1 MKNIKRILSMLLC
14 AAMLFSVV
22 MLSACDKNTN
32 DDIERN
38 DHTDSTDSGVK
49 VEAVRLRHD
58 LAKGEVIGSKD
69 VELVEEKKSNL
80 PDGYIAKRIDVIGKK
95 ILQDAKKGDFLAS
108 SMIEGGVGNDKGE
121 EIDYEALRSELK
133 SELRAELRS
142 ELLAELEHEIATGGI
157 DASSLGYVL
166 ITDYAMP
173 NTGEDV
179 SDAIQKAIDDNPH
192 RTIYFPDGEY
202 ILGKPIAT
210 SAHPDRAVSLNLS
223 NFAVLKAAD
232 NWNDPEAM
240 VRLGGAEA
248 ANNIHLAGS
257 NYYFS
262 GGVVDGN
269 RRAKG
274 IAIESGRETLIT
286 RTSIKN
292 TQIGIHIKHG
302 ANSGS
307 SDADIVTVN
316 IVGNAKPDS
325 IGVLLEGSDNTLTNM
340 RIAAVQ
346 TGVLIN
352 SGTNSLSNIHPLFI
366 YAPEL
371 HDRNPDMYGEVDLID
386 YSKSIGFDDVSN
398 GTNWYDFCYSDQMA
412 TGFRFRSGSAVFQN
426 CFVMWYNTNGS
437 HEIGFDCTGRFNSSI
452 LNCQVWLK
460 RNVETCIFLRVAEKG
475 FGVVEN
481 PIFDDNLNTDKSYL
495 EYLDGKLVQ

>member
-1 MKNIKRILSMLLC
+1 MLLC

-22 MLSACDKNTN
+22 MLSACDKNTSEDGNGGN
-32 DDIERN
+32 DDRN
-38 DHTDSTDSGVK
+38 TGSGTTVQ
-49 VEAVRLRHD
+49 AVRLKNS
-58 LAKGEVIGSKD
+58 LEKGEIIAARD
-69 VELVEEKKSNL
+69 IELVDENDSNL
-80 PDGYIAKRIDVIGKK
+80 PEGYITKRSDVIGKK
-95 ILQDAKKGDFLAS
+95 LLETAEKGAYLAA
-108 SMIEGGVGNDKGE
+108 SMIEGGVNEDKE
-121 EIDYEALRSELK
+121 NNEIDYEALRNELK
-133 SELRAELRS
+133 A

-179 SDAIQKAIDDNPH
+179 SDAIQKAIDENPH

-223 NFAVLKAAD
+223 NFAVLKASD
-232 NWNDPEAM
+232 NWRDQEAM

-269 RRAKG
+269 GRAKG

-292 TQIGIHIKHG
+292 TQVGIHIKRG

-346 TGVLIN
+346 TGVLIK

-460 RNVETCIFLRVAEKG
+460 SGVETCIFLRVAEKG

-481 PIFDDNLNTDKSYL
+481 PIFNDNLNTDKSYL
-495 EYLDGKLVQ
+495 DYLDGKLVQ

>member
-1 MKNIKRILSMLLC
+1 MKMKKFRRILSMLLC
-14 AAMLFSVV
+14 VAMLLSVV
-22 MLSACDKNTN
+22 MLSACDKNT
-32 DDIERN
+32 DDNGSDGDDDR
-38 DHTDSTDSGVK
+38 STESGTTVQ
-49 VEAVRLRHD
+49 AVRLKNS
-58 LAKGEVIGSKD
+58 LEKGEIISAKD
-69 VELVEEKKSNL
+69 IEVVDEKESNL
-80 PDGYIAKRIDVIGKK
+80 PEGYIAKRVAVIGKK
-95 ILQDAKKGDFLAS
+95 MLETAEKGAYLAA
-108 SMIEGGVGNDKGE
+108 SMIEGGVSDDKE
-121 EIDYEALRSELK
+121 SNEIDYEALRNELK
-133 SELRAELRS
+133 A
-142 ELLAELEHEIATGGI
+142 ELLADLEHEIATGGI

-179 SDAIQKAIDDNPH
+179 SDAIQRAIDENPH

-223 NFAVLKAAD
+223 NFAVLKASD
-232 NWNDPEAM
+232 NWREQEAM
-240 VRLGGAEA
+240 VRLGGAES

-269 RRAKG
+269 GRAKG

-292 TQIGIHIKHG
+292 TQVGIHIKRG

-325 IGVLLEGSDNTLTNM
+325 IGVLLEGHDNTLTNM

-346 TGVLIN
+346 TGVLIK

-426 CFVMWYNTNGS
+426 CFVMWYSTNGS

-460 RNVETCIFLRVAEKG
+460 SGVETCIFLRVAEKG

-481 PIFDDNLNTDKSYL
+481 PIFNDNLNTDKSYL
-495 EYLDGKLVQ
+495 DYLDGKLVQ

>member
-1 MKNIKRILSMLLC
+1 MKKFRRILSMLLC

-22 MLSACDKNTN
+22 MLSACDKNT
-32 DDIERN
+32 DDGDQN
-38 DHTDSTDSGVK
+38 DSTDGGTTVQ
-49 VEAVRLRHD
+49 AVRLRNT
-58 LAKGEVIGSKD
+58 LAEGELIAARD
-69 VELVEEKKSNL
+69 VELVDENDSNL
-80 PDGYIAKRIDVIGKK
+80 PEGYITKRSDVIGKRM
-95 ILQDAKKGDFLAS
+95 LKGAEKGTFLSA
-108 SMIEGGVGNDKGE
+108 SMIEGGVNEDKE
-121 EIDYEALRSELK
+121 NNEIDYEALRNELK
-133 SELRAELRS
+133 A

-179 SDAIQKAIDDNPH
+179 SDAIQKAIDENPH

-210 SAHPDRAVSLNLS
+210 SGHPDRAVSLNLS
-223 NFAVLKAAD
+223 NFAVLKASD
-232 NWNDPEAM
+232 NWRDQEAM

-269 RRAKG
+269 GRAKG

-292 TQIGIHIKHG
+292 TQVGIHIKRG

-386 YSKSIGFDDVSN
+386 YSKSVGFDDVSN

-460 RNVETCIFLRVAEKG
+460 SGVETCIFLRVAEKG

-481 PIFDDNLNTDKSYL
+481 PIFNDNLNTDKSYL
-495 EYLDGKLVQ
+495 DYLDGKLVQ

>member
-1 MKNIKRILSMLLC
+1 MLG
-14 AAMLFSVV
+14 
-22 MLSACDKNTN
+22 ACDKNTN
-32 DDIERN
+32 DNSDDETR
-38 DHTDSTDSGVK
+38 STDSGVK
-49 VEAVRLRHD
+49 VEAVRLGND
-58 LAKGEVIGSKD
+58 LAEGEVIGSKD
-69 VELVEEKKSNL
+69 VELVEENEKDL
-80 PDGYIAKRIDVIGKK
+80 PDGYVTKRIDVIGKK

-108 SMIEGGVGNDKGE
+108 SMIEGGVSNDKGE

-179 SDAIQKAIDDNPH
+179 SDAIQKAIDENPH

-202 ILGKPIAT
+202 ILAKPIAT

-232 NWNDPEAM
+232 GWNDPEAM

-316 IVGNAKPDS
+316 IVGNALPNS
-325 IGVLLEGSDNTLTNM
+325 IGVLLEGHDNTLTNM

-346 TGVLIN
+346 TGVKIA

-366 YAPEL
+366 YAAEL
-371 HDRNPDMYGEVDLID
+371 HDRDPEMYGEVDLID
-386 YSKSIGFDDVSN
+386 YSKSVGFDDVSN

-412 TGFRFRSGSAVFQN
+412 TGFRFGRGSAVFQN

-437 HEIGFDCTGRFNSSI
+437 HEIGFDCTSRFNSSI

-481 PIFDDNLNTDKSYL
+481 PIFNDDLNTDKSYL
-495 EYLDGKLVQ
+495 DYLDGKLVQ

>member
-1 MKNIKRILSMLLC
+1 MKNIKRFISMLLC
-14 AAMLFSVV
+14 AAMLLGVV
-22 MLSACDKNTN
+22 MLSACDKNTSVDDN
-32 DDIERN
+32 DDR
-38 DHTDSTDSGVK
+38 STDSGVT
-49 VEAVRLRHD
+49 VQAVRLKNN
-58 LAKGEVIGSKD
+58 LEKGEIISAKD
-69 VELVEEKKSNL
+69 IEAVDEKESNL
-80 PDGYIAKRIDVIGKK
+80 PEGYITKRVDVIGKRM
-95 ILQDAKKGDFLAS
+95 LEAAEKGTYLAA
-108 SMIEGGVGNDKGE
+108 SMIEGGVNEDKE
-121 EIDYEALRSELK
+121 NNEIDYEALRNELK
-133 SELRAELRS
+133 A

-179 SDAIQKAIDDNPH
+179 SDAIQKAIDENPH

-210 SAHPDRAVSLNLS
+210 SGHPDRAVSLNLS
-223 NFAVLKAAD
+223 NFAVLKASD
-232 NWNDPEAM
+232 NWRDQEAM

-269 RRAKG
+269 GRAKG

-292 TQIGIHIKHG
+292 TQVGIHIKRG

-386 YSKSIGFDDVSN
+386 YSKSVGFDDVSN

-460 RNVETCIFLRVAEKG
+460 SGVETCIFLRVAEKG

-481 PIFDDNLNTDKSYL
+481 PIFNDNLNTDKSYL
-495 EYLDGKLVQ
+495 DYLDGKLVQ

>member
-1 MKNIKRILSMLLC
+1 MLLC
-14 AAMLFSVV
+14 AAMLLSVV
-22 MLSACDKNTN
+22 MLSACDKNTSEDGNGGN
-32 DDIERN
+32 DDRN
-38 DHTDSTDSGVK
+38 TGSGVT
-49 VEAVRLRHD
+49 VQAVRLKSS
-58 LAKGEVIGSKD
+58 LEKGEIIAARD
-69 VELVEEKKSNL
+69 IELVDENDSNL
-80 PDGYIAKRIDVIGKK
+80 PEGYITKRSDVIGKK
-95 ILQDAKKGDFLAS
+95 MLETAEKGAYLAA
-108 SMIEGGVGNDKGE
+108 SMIEGGVSEDKE
-121 EIDYEALRSELK
+121 NNEIDYEALRNELK
-133 SELRAELRS
+133 A

-179 SDAIQKAIDDNPH
+179 SDAIQKAIDENPH

-223 NFAVLKAAD
+223 NFAVLKASD
-232 NWNDPEAM
+232 NWRDQEAM

-269 RRAKG
+269 GRAKG

-292 TQIGIHIKHG
+292 TQVGIHIKRG

-316 IVGNAKPDS
+316 IVGNAKPES
-325 IGVLLEGSDNTLTNM
+325 IGVLLEGHDNTLTNM

-346 TGVLIN
+346 TGVLIR

-460 RNVETCIFLRVAEKG
+460 SGVETCIFLRVAEKG

-481 PIFDDNLNTDKSYL
+481 PIFNDNLNTDKSYL
-495 EYLDGKLVQ
+495 DYLDGKLVQ

>member
-1 MKNIKRILSMLLC
+1 MKNIKRFISMLLC
-14 AAMLFSVV
+14 AAMLLGVV
-22 MLSACDKNTN
+22 MLSACDKNTSEDGN
-32 DDIERN
+32 DDRN
-38 DHTDSTDSGVK
+38 TDSGVT
-49 VEAVRLRHD
+49 VQAVRLKNN
-58 LAKGEVIGSKD
+58 LEKGEIISAKD
-69 VELVEEKKSNL
+69 IEVVDEKESNL
-80 PDGYIAKRIDVIGKK
+80 PEGYIAKRVDVIGKRM
-95 ILQDAKKGDFLAS
+95 LEAAEKGTYLAA
-108 SMIEGGVGNDKGE
+108 SMIEGGVNEDKE
-121 EIDYEALRSELK
+121 NNEIDYEALRNELK
-133 SELRAELRS
+133 A

-173 NTGEDV
+173 NTGKDV
-179 SDAIQKAIDDNPH
+179 SDAIQKAIDENPH

-210 SAHPDRAVSLNLS
+210 SGHPDRAVSLNLS
-223 NFAVLKAAD
+223 NFAVLKASD
-232 NWNDPEAM
+232 NWREQEAM

-269 RRAKG
+269 GRAKG

-292 TQIGIHIKHG
+292 TQVGIHIKRG

-325 IGVLLEGSDNTLTNM
+325 IGVLLEGHDNTLTNM

-346 TGVLIN
+346 TGVLIK

-437 HEIGFDCTGRFNSSI
+437 HEIGFDCSGRFNSSI

-460 RNVETCIFLRVAEKG
+460 SGVETCIFLRVAEKG

-481 PIFDDNLNTDKSYL
+481 PIFNDNLNTDKSYL
-495 EYLDGKLVQ
+495 DYLDGKLVQ

>member
-1 MKNIKRILSMLLC
+1 MFLC
-14 AAMLFSVV
+14 AAMLLGVV

-32 DDIERN
+32 DNGNDDRN
-38 DHTDSTDSGVK
+38 TGSGVT
-49 VEAVRLRHD
+49 VQAVRLKNS
-58 LAKGEVIGSKD
+58 LEKGEIIAARD
-69 VELVEEKKSNL
+69 IELVDENDSNL
-80 PDGYIAKRIDVIGKK
+80 PEGYITKRSDVIGKK
-95 ILQDAKKGDFLAS
+95 MLETAEKGAYLAA
-108 SMIEGGVGNDKGE
+108 SMIEGGVNEDKE
-121 EIDYEALRSELK
+121 NNEIDYEALRNELK
-133 SELRAELRS
+133 A

-166 ITDYAMP
+166 ITDYTMP

-179 SDAIQKAIDDNPH
+179 SDAIQKAIDENPH

-210 SAHPDRAVSLNLS
+210 SGHPDRAVSLNLS
-223 NFAVLKAAD
+223 NFAVLKASD
-232 NWNDPEAM
+232 NWREQEAM

-269 RRAKG
+269 GRAKG

-292 TQIGIHIKHG
+292 TQVGIHIKRG

-325 IGVLLEGSDNTLTNM
+325 IGVLLEGHDNTLTNM

-346 TGVLIN
+346 TGVLIK

-371 HDRNPDMYGEVDLID
+371 HNRNPDMYGEVDLID

-460 RNVETCIFLRVAEKG
+460 SGVETCIFLRVAEKG

-481 PIFDDNLNTDKSYL
+481 PIFNDNLNTDKSYL
-495 EYLDGKLVQ
+495 DYLDGKLVQ

>member
-1 MKNIKRILSMLLC
+1 MLLC
-14 AAMLFSVV
+14 AAMLLGVV

-32 DDIERN
+32 DNGNGGNDDRN
-38 DHTDSTDSGVK
+38 TDSGVT
-49 VEAVRLRHD
+49 VQAVRLKNS
-58 LAKGEVIGSKD
+58 LEKGEIIAARD
-69 VELVEEKKSNL
+69 IELVDENDSNL
-80 PDGYIAKRIDVIGKK
+80 PEGYITKRSDVIGKK
-95 ILQDAKKGDFLAS
+95 MLETAEKGAYLAA
-108 SMIEGGVGNDKGE
+108 SMIEGGVNEDKE
-121 EIDYEALRSELK
+121 NNEIDYEALRNELK
-133 SELRAELRS
+133 A

-179 SDAIQKAIDDNPH
+179 SDAIQKAIDENPH

-232 NWNDPEAM
+232 NWRDQEAM

-269 RRAKG
+269 GRAKG

-292 TQIGIHIKHG
+292 TQVGIHIKRG

-316 IVGNAKPDS
+316 IVGNAKPES
-325 IGVLLEGSDNTLTNM
+325 IGVLLEGHDNTLTNM

-346 TGVLIN
+346 TGVLIK

-460 RNVETCIFLRVAEKG
+460 SGVETCIFLRVAEKG

-481 PIFDDNLNTDKSYL
+481 PIFNDNLNTDKSYL
-495 EYLDGKLVQ
+495 DYLDGKLVQ

>member
-1 MKNIKRILSMLLC
+1 MLLC
-14 AAMLFSVV
+14 AAMLLSVV
-22 MLSACDKNTN
+22 MLSACDKNTSEDGNGGN
-32 DDIERN
+32 DDRN
-38 DHTDSTDSGVK
+38 TGSGTTVQ
-49 VEAVRLRHD
+49 AVRLKNS
-58 LAKGEVIGSKD
+58 LEKGEIIAARD
-69 VELVEEKKSNL
+69 IELVDENDSNL
-80 PDGYIAKRIDVIGKK
+80 PEGYITKRSDVIGKK
-95 ILQDAKKGDFLAS
+95 MLETAEKGAYLAA
-108 SMIEGGVGNDKGE
+108 SMIEGGVNEDKE
-121 EIDYEALRSELK
+121 NNEIDYEALRNELK
-133 SELRAELRS
+133 A

-179 SDAIQKAIDDNPH
+179 SDAIQKAIDENPH

-223 NFAVLKAAD
+223 NFAVLKASD
-232 NWNDPEAM
+232 NWRDQEAM

-269 RRAKG
+269 GRAKG

-292 TQIGIHIKHG
+292 TQVGIHIKRG

-412 TGFRFRSGSAVFQN
+412 TGFRFKSGSAVFQN

-460 RNVETCIFLRVAEKG
+460 SGVETCIFLRVAEKG

-481 PIFDDNLNTDKSYL
+481 PIFNDNLNTDKSYL
-495 EYLDGKLVQ
+495 DYLDGKLVQ

>member
-1 MKNIKRILSMLLC
+1 MKMKKFRRILSMLLC
-14 AAMLFSVV
+14 VAMLLSVV
-22 MLSACDKNTN
+22 MLSACDKNT
-32 DDIERN
+32 DDNGSDGDDDR
-38 DHTDSTDSGVK
+38 STESGTTVQ
-49 VEAVRLRHD
+49 AVRLKNS
-58 LAKGEVIGSKD
+58 LEKGEIISAKD
-69 VELVEEKKSNL
+69 IEVVDEKESNL
-80 PDGYIAKRIDVIGKK
+80 PEGYIAKRVAVIGKK
-95 ILQDAKKGDFLAS
+95 MLETAEKGAYLAA
-108 SMIEGGVGNDKGE
+108 SMIEGGVSDDKE
-121 EIDYEALRSELK
+121 SNEIDYEALRNELK
-133 SELRAELRS
+133 A

-179 SDAIQKAIDDNPH
+179 SDAIQRAIDENPH

-223 NFAVLKAAD
+223 NFAVLKASD
-232 NWNDPEAM
+232 NWREQEAM
-240 VRLGGAEA
+240 VRLGGAES

-269 RRAKG
+269 GRAKG

-292 TQIGIHIKHG
+292 TQVGIHIKRG

-325 IGVLLEGSDNTLTNM
+325 IGVLLEGHDNTLTNM

-346 TGVLIN
+346 TGVLIK

-412 TGFRFRSGSAVFQN
+412 TGFRFKSGSAVFQN

-460 RNVETCIFLRVAEKG
+460 SGVETCIFLRVAEKG

-481 PIFDDNLNTDKSYL
+481 PIFNDNLNTDKSYL
-495 EYLDGKLVQ
+495 DYLDGKLVQ

>member
-1 MKNIKRILSMLLC
+1 MLLC
-14 AAMLFSVV
+14 ATMLFSVV
-22 MLSACDKNTN
+22 MLSACDKNTSEDGNGGN
-32 DDIERN
+32 DDRN
-38 DHTDSTDSGVK
+38 TGSGVT
-49 VEAVRLRHD
+49 VQAVRLKSS
-58 LAKGEVIGSKD
+58 LEKGEIIAARD
-69 VELVEEKKSNL
+69 IELVDENDSNL
-80 PDGYIAKRIDVIGKK
+80 PEGYITKRSDVIGKK
-95 ILQDAKKGDFLAS
+95 MLETAEKGAYLAA
-108 SMIEGGVGNDKGE
+108 SMIEGGVNEDKE
-121 EIDYEALRSELK
+121 NNEIDYEALRNELK
-133 SELRAELRS
+133 A

-166 ITDYAMP
+166 ITDYTMP

-179 SDAIQKAIDDNPH
+179 SDAIQKAIDENPH

-223 NFAVLKAAD
+223 NFAVLKASD
-232 NWNDPEAM
+232 NWRDQEAM

-269 RRAKG
+269 GRAKG

-292 TQIGIHIKHG
+292 TQVGIHIKRG

-460 RNVETCIFLRVAEKG
+460 SGVETCIFLRVANKG

-481 PIFDDNLNTDKSYL
+481 PIFNDNLNTDKSYL
-495 EYLDGKLVQ
+495 DYLDGKLVQ

>member
-1 MKNIKRILSMLLC
+1 MLLC
-14 AAMLFSVV
+14 VAMLLSVV
-22 MLSACDKNTN
+22 MLSACDKNTSEDGNGGN
-32 DDIERN
+32 DDR
-38 DHTDSTDSGVK
+38 STESGTTVQ
-49 VEAVRLRHD
+49 VVRLRNS
-58 LAKGEVIGSKD
+58 LEKGEIIAARD
-69 VELVEEKKSNL
+69 IELVDENDSNL
-80 PDGYIAKRIDVIGKK
+80 PEGYITKRSDVIGKK
-95 ILQDAKKGDFLAS
+95 MLETAEKGAYLAA
-108 SMIEGGVGNDKGE
+108 SMIEGGVNEDKE
-121 EIDYEALRSELK
+121 NNEIDYEALRNELK
-133 SELRAELRS
+133 A

-166 ITDYAMP
+166 ITDYTMP

-179 SDAIQKAIDDNPH
+179 SDAIQKAIDENPH

-210 SAHPDRAVSLNLS
+210 SGHPDRAVSLNLS
-223 NFAVLKAAD
+223 NFAVLKASD
-232 NWNDPEAM
+232 NWREQEAM

-269 RRAKG
+269 GRAKG

-292 TQIGIHIKHG
+292 TQVGIHIKRG

-325 IGVLLEGSDNTLTNM
+325 IGVLLEGHDNTLTNM

-346 TGVLIN
+346 TGVLIK

-460 RNVETCIFLRVAEKG
+460 SGVETCIFLRVAEKG

-481 PIFDDNLNTDKSYL
+481 PIFNDNLNTDKSYL
-495 EYLDGKLVQ
+495 DYLDGKLVQ

>member
-1 MKNIKRILSMLLC
+1 MKKFRRILSMLLC
-14 AAMLFSVV
+14 AAMLLSVV

-32 DDIERN
+32 DGDQN
-38 DHTDSTDSGVK
+38 DSTDSGVT
-49 VEAVRLRHD
+49 VQAVRLRNT
-58 LAKGEVIGSKD
+58 LAEGELIAARD
-69 VELVEEKKSNL
+69 VELADENDRNL
-80 PDGYIAKRIDVIGKK
+80 PEGYITKRSDVIGKRM
-95 ILQDAKKGDFLAS
+95 LKGAEKGTFLSA
-108 SMIEGGVGNDKGE
+108 SMIEGGINEDKE
-121 EIDYEALRSELK
+121 NNEIDYEALRNELK
-133 SELRAELRS
+133 A

-179 SDAIQKAIDDNPH
+179 SDAIQKAIDENPH

-232 NWNDPEAM
+232 NWREQEAM

-269 RRAKG
+269 GRAKG

-292 TQIGIHIKHG
+292 TQVGIHIKRG

-325 IGVLLEGSDNTLTNM
+325 IGVLLEGHDNTLTNM

-346 TGVLIN
+346 TGVLIK

-460 RNVETCIFLRVAEKG
+460 SGVETCIFLRVAEKG

-481 PIFDDNLNTDKSYL
+481 PIFNDNLNTDKSYL
-495 EYLDGKLVQ
+495 DYLDGKLVQ

>member
-1 MKNIKRILSMLLC
+1 MFLC
-14 AAMLFSVV
+14 AAMLLGVV

-32 DDIERN
+32 DNGNDDRN
-38 DHTDSTDSGVK
+38 TGSGVT
-49 VEAVRLRHD
+49 VQAVRLKNS
-58 LAKGEVIGSKD
+58 LEKGEIIAARD
-69 VELVEEKKSNL
+69 IELVDENDSNL
-80 PDGYIAKRIDVIGKK
+80 PEGYITKRSDVIGKK
-95 ILQDAKKGDFLAS
+95 MLETAEKGAYLAA
-108 SMIEGGVGNDKGE
+108 SMIEGGVNEDKE
-121 EIDYEALRSELK
+121 NNEIDYEALRNELK
-133 SELRAELRS
+133 A

-166 ITDYAMP
+166 ITDYTMP

-179 SDAIQKAIDDNPH
+179 SDAIQKAIDENPH

-210 SAHPDRAVSLNLS
+210 SGHPDRAVSLNLS
-223 NFAVLKAAD
+223 NFAVLKASD
-232 NWNDPEAM
+232 NWREQEAM

-269 RRAKG
+269 GRAKG

-292 TQIGIHIKHG
+292 TQVGIHIKRG

-325 IGVLLEGSDNTLTNM
+325 IGVLLEGHDNTLTNM

-346 TGVLIN
+346 TGVLIK

-460 RNVETCIFLRVAEKG
+460 SGVETCIFLRVAEKG

-481 PIFDDNLNTDKSYL
+481 PIFNDNLNTDKSYL
-495 EYLDGKLVQ
+495 DYLDGKLVQ

>member
-1 MKNIKRILSMLLC
+1 MLLC
-14 AAMLFSVV
+14 AAMLLGVV
-22 MLSACDKNTN
+22 MLSACDKNTSEDGN
-32 DDIERN
+32 DDRN
-38 DHTDSTDSGVK
+38 TDSGVT
-49 VEAVRLRHD
+49 VQAVRLKNS
-58 LAKGEVIGSKD
+58 LEKGEIISAKD
-69 VELVEEKKSNL
+69 IEAVDEKESNL
-80 PDGYIAKRIDVIGKK
+80 PEGYIAKRVDVIGKRM
-95 ILQDAKKGDFLAS
+95 LEAAEKGTYLAA
-108 SMIEGGVGNDKGE
+108 SMIEGGVNEDKE
-121 EIDYEALRSELK
+121 NNEIDYEALRNELK
-133 SELRAELRS
+133 A

-179 SDAIQKAIDDNPH
+179 SDAIQKAIDENPH

-210 SAHPDRAVSLNLS
+210 SGHPDRAVSLNLS
-223 NFAVLKAAD
+223 NFAVLKASD
-232 NWNDPEAM
+232 NWREQEAM

-269 RRAKG
+269 GRAKG

-292 TQIGIHIKHG
+292 TQVGIHIKRG

-386 YSKSIGFDDVSN
+386 YSKSIGFDDVGN

-460 RNVETCIFLRVAEKG
+460 SGVETCIFLRVAEKG

-481 PIFDDNLNTDKSYL
+481 PIFNDNLNTDKSYL
-495 EYLDGKLVQ
+495 DYLDGKLVQ

>member
-1 MKNIKRILSMLLC
+1 MKNIKRFISMLLC
-14 AAMLFSVV
+14 AAMLLGVV
-22 MLSACDKNTN
+22 MLSACDKNTSEDGN
-32 DDIERN
+32 DDRN
-38 DHTDSTDSGVK
+38 TDSGVT
-49 VEAVRLRHD
+49 VQAVRLKNS
-58 LAKGEVIGSKD
+58 LEKGEIISAKD
-69 VELVEEKKSNL
+69 IEAVDEKESNL
-80 PDGYIAKRIDVIGKK
+80 PEGYIAKRVDVIGKRM
-95 ILQDAKKGDFLAS
+95 LEAAEKGTYLAA
-108 SMIEGGVGNDKGE
+108 SMIEGGVNEDKE
-121 EIDYEALRSELK
+121 NNEIDYEALRNELK
-133 SELRAELRS
+133 A

-179 SDAIQKAIDDNPH
+179 SDAIQKAIDENPH

-210 SAHPDRAVSLNLS
+210 SGHPDRAVSLNLS
-223 NFAVLKAAD
+223 NFAVLKASD
-232 NWNDPEAM
+232 NWREQEAM

-269 RRAKG
+269 GRAKG

-292 TQIGIHIKHG
+292 TQVGIHIKRG

-460 RNVETCIFLRVAEKG
+460 SGVETCIFLRVAEKG

-481 PIFDDNLNTDKSYL
+481 PIFNDNLNTDKSYL
-495 EYLDGKLVQ
+495 DYLDGQLVQ

>member
-1 MKNIKRILSMLLC
+1 MLLG
-14 AAMLFSVV
+14 VV

-32 DDIERN
+32 DNGNDDRN
-38 DHTDSTDSGVK
+38 TGSGVT
-49 VEAVRLRHD
+49 VQAVRLKNS
-58 LAKGEVIGSKD
+58 LEKGEIIAARD
-69 VELVEEKKSNL
+69 IELVDENDSNL
-80 PDGYIAKRIDVIGKK
+80 PEGYITKRSDVIGKK
-95 ILQDAKKGDFLAS
+95 MLETAEKGAYLAA
-108 SMIEGGVGNDKGE
+108 SMIEGGVNEDKE
-121 EIDYEALRSELK
+121 NNEIDYEALRNELK
-133 SELRAELRS
+133 A

-166 ITDYAMP
+166 ITDYTMP

-179 SDAIQKAIDDNPH
+179 SDAIQKAIDENPH

-210 SAHPDRAVSLNLS
+210 SGHPDRAVSLNLS
-223 NFAVLKAAD
+223 NFAVLKASD
-232 NWNDPEAM
+232 NWREQEAM

-269 RRAKG
+269 GRAKG

-292 TQIGIHIKHG
+292 TQVGIHIKRG

-325 IGVLLEGSDNTLTNM
+325 IGVLLEGHDNTLTNM

-346 TGVLIN
+346 TGVLIK

-460 RNVETCIFLRVAEKG
+460 SGVETCIFLRVAEKG

-481 PIFDDNLNTDKSYL
+481 PIFNDNLNTDKSYL
-495 EYLDGKLVQ
+495 DYLDGKLVQ

>member
-1 MKNIKRILSMLLC
+1 MLLC
-14 AAMLFSVV
+14 AAMLLSVV
-22 MLSACDKNTN
+22 MLSACDKNTSEDGNGGN
-32 DDIERN
+32 DDRN
-38 DHTDSTDSGVK
+38 TGSGVT
-49 VEAVRLRHD
+49 VQAVRLKSS
-58 LAKGEVIGSKD
+58 LEKGEIIAARD
-69 VELVEEKKSNL
+69 IELVDENDSNL
-80 PDGYIAKRIDVIGKK
+80 PEGYITKRSDVIGKK
-95 ILQDAKKGDFLAS
+95 MLETAEKGAYLAA
-108 SMIEGGVGNDKGE
+108 SMIEGGVNEDKE
-121 EIDYEALRSELK
+121 NNEIDYEALRNELK
-133 SELRAELRS
+133 A

-179 SDAIQKAIDDNPH
+179 SDAIQKAIDENPH

-210 SAHPDRAVSLNLS
+210 SGHPDRAVSLNLS
-223 NFAVLKAAD
+223 NFAVLKASD
-232 NWNDPEAM
+232 NWRDQEAM

-269 RRAKG
+269 GRAKG

-292 TQIGIHIKHG
+292 TQVGIHIKRG

-412 TGFRFRSGSAVFQN
+412 TGFRFKSGSAVFQN

-460 RNVETCIFLRVAEKG
+460 SGVETCIFLRVANKG

-481 PIFDDNLNTDKSYL
+481 PIFNDNLNTDKSYL
-495 EYLDGKLVQ
+495 DYLDGKLVQ

>member
-1 MKNIKRILSMLLC
+1 MLLC
-14 AAMLFSVV
+14 AAMLLSVV

-32 DDIERN
+32 DDGDN
-38 DHTDSTDSGVK
+38 DDRSTESGTTVQ
-49 VEAVRLRHD
+49 AVRLKNS
-58 LAKGEVIGSKD
+58 LEKGEIISAKD
-69 VELVEEKKSNL
+69 IEVVDEKESNL
-80 PDGYIAKRIDVIGKK
+80 PEGYIAKRVAVIGKK
-95 ILQDAKKGDFLAS
+95 MLETAEKGAYLAA
-108 SMIEGGVGNDKGE
+108 SMIEGGVSEDKE
-121 EIDYEALRSELK
+121 NNEIDYEALRNELK
-133 SELRAELRS
+133 A

-179 SDAIQKAIDDNPH
+179 SDAIQKAIDENPH

-223 NFAVLKAAD
+223 NFAVLKASD
-232 NWNDPEAM
+232 NWREQEAM
-240 VRLGGAEA
+240 VRLGGAES

-269 RRAKG
+269 GRAKG

-292 TQIGIHIKHG
+292 TQVGIHIKHG

-325 IGVLLEGSDNTLTNM
+325 IGVLLEGHDNTLTNM

-346 TGVLIN
+346 TGVLIR

-460 RNVETCIFLRVAEKG
+460 SGVETCIFLRVANKG

-481 PIFDDNLNTDKSYL
+481 PIFNDNLNTDKSYL
-495 EYLDGKLVQ
+495 DYLDGKLVQ

>member
-1 MKNIKRILSMLLC
+1 MKNIKRFISMLLC
-14 AAMLFSVV
+14 AAMLLGVV
-22 MLSACDKNTN
+22 MLSACDKNTSEDGN
-32 DDIERN
+32 DDRN
-38 DHTDSTDSGVK
+38 TDSGVT
-49 VEAVRLRHD
+49 VQAVRLKNN
-58 LAKGEVIGSKD
+58 LEKGEIISAKD
-69 VELVEEKKSNL
+69 IEVVDEKESNL
-80 PDGYIAKRIDVIGKK
+80 PEGYIAKRVDVIGKRM
-95 ILQDAKKGDFLAS
+95 LEAAEKGTYLAA
-108 SMIEGGVGNDKGE
+108 SMIEGGVNEDKE
-121 EIDYEALRSELK
+121 NNEIDYEALRNELK
-133 SELRAELRS
+133 A

-173 NTGEDV
+173 NTGKDV
-179 SDAIQKAIDDNPH
+179 SDAIQKAIDENPH

-210 SAHPDRAVSLNLS
+210 SGHPDRAVSLNLS
-223 NFAVLKAAD
+223 NFAVLKASD
-232 NWNDPEAM
+232 NWREQEAM

-269 RRAKG
+269 GRAKG

-292 TQIGIHIKHG
+292 TQVGIHIKRG

-325 IGVLLEGSDNTLTNM
+325 IGVLLEGHDNTLTNM

-346 TGVLIN
+346 TGVLIK

-460 RNVETCIFLRVAEKG
+460 SGVETCIFLRVAEKG

-481 PIFDDNLNTDKSYL
+481 PIFNDNLNTDKSYL
-495 EYLDGKLVQ
+495 DYLDGKLVQ

>member
-1 MKNIKRILSMLLC
+1 MLLC
-14 AAMLFSVV
+14 AAMLLSVV

-32 DDIERN
+32 DGDQN
-38 DHTDSTDSGVK
+38 DSTDSGVT
-49 VEAVRLRHD
+49 VQAVRLRNT
-58 LAKGEVIGSKD
+58 LAEGELIAARD
-69 VELVEEKKSNL
+69 VELADENDRNL
-80 PDGYIAKRIDVIGKK
+80 PEGYITKRSDVIGKRM
-95 ILQDAKKGDFLAS
+95 LKGAEKGTFLSA
-108 SMIEGGVGNDKGE
+108 SMIEGGINEDKE
-121 EIDYEALRSELK
+121 NNEIDYEALRNELK
-133 SELRAELRS
+133 A

-179 SDAIQKAIDDNPH
+179 SDAIQKAIDENPH

-210 SAHPDRAVSLNLS
+210 SGHPDRAVSLNLS

-232 NWNDPEAM
+232 NWREQEAM

-269 RRAKG
+269 GRAKG

-292 TQIGIHIKHG
+292 TQVGIHIKRG

-325 IGVLLEGSDNTLTNM
+325 IGVLLEGHDNTLTNM

-346 TGVLIN
+346 TGVLIK

-460 RNVETCIFLRVAEKG
+460 SGVETCIFLRVAKKG

-481 PIFDDNLNTDKSYL
+481 PIFNDNLNTDKSYL
-495 EYLDGKLVQ
+495 DYLDGKLVQ

>member
-1 MKNIKRILSMLLC
+1 MKMKNIRRFISMLLC
-14 AAMLFSVV
+14 AAMLLGVV
-22 MLSACDKNTN
+22 MLSACDKNTSEDGNGGN
-32 DDIERN
+32 DDR
-38 DHTDSTDSGVK
+38 STESGTTVQ
-49 VEAVRLRHD
+49 AVRLKNS
-58 LAKGEVIGSKD
+58 LEKGEIISAKD
-69 VELVEEKKSNL
+69 IEVVDEKESNL
-80 PDGYIAKRIDVIGKK
+80 PDGYIAKRVAVIGKK
-95 ILQDAKKGDFLAS
+95 MLETAEKGAYLSA
-108 SMIEGGVGNDKGE
+108 SMIEGGVSEDKE
-121 EIDYEALRSELK
+121 SNEIDYEALRNELK
-133 SELRAELRS
+133 A

-179 SDAIQKAIDDNPH
+179 SDAIQRAIDENPH

-232 NWNDPEAM
+232 NWREQEAM
-240 VRLGGAEA
+240 VRLGGAES

-269 RRAKG
+269 GRAKG

-292 TQIGIHIKHG
+292 TQVGIHIKHG

-325 IGVLLEGSDNTLTNM
+325 IGVLLEGHDNTLTNM

-346 TGVLIN
+346 TGVLIK

-460 RNVETCIFLRVAEKG
+460 SGVETCIFLRVAEKG

-481 PIFDDNLNTDKSYL
+481 PIFNDNLNTDKSYL
-495 EYLDGKLVQ
+495 DYLDGKLVQ

>member
-1 MKNIKRILSMLLC
+1 MLETAEKGAYL
-14 AAMLFSVV
+14 AA
-22 MLSACDKNTN
+22 
-32 DDIERN
+32 
-38 DHTDSTDSGVK
+38 
-49 VEAVRLRHD
+49 
-58 LAKGEVIGSKD
+58 
-69 VELVEEKKSNL
+69 
-80 PDGYIAKRIDVIGKK
+80 
-95 ILQDAKKGDFLAS
+95 
-108 SMIEGGVGNDKGE
+108 SMIEGGVNEDKE
-121 EIDYEALRSELK
+121 NNEIDYEALRNELK
-133 SELRAELRS
+133 A

-179 SDAIQKAIDDNPH
+179 SDAIQKAIDENPH

-223 NFAVLKAAD
+223 NFAVLKASD
-232 NWNDPEAM
+232 NWREQEAM

-269 RRAKG
+269 GRAKG

-292 TQIGIHIKHG
+292 TQVGIHIKRG

-325 IGVLLEGSDNTLTNM
+325 IGVLLEGHDNTLTNM

-346 TGVLIN
+346 TGVLIK

-460 RNVETCIFLRVAEKG
+460 SGVETCIFLRVAEKG

-481 PIFDDNLNTDKSYL
+481 PIFNDNLNTDKSYL
-495 EYLDGKLVQ
+495 DYLDGKLVQ

>member
-1 MKNIKRILSMLLC
+1 MKNIKRFISMLLC
-14 AAMLFSVV
+14 AAMLLGVV
-22 MLSACDKNTN
+22 MLSACDKNTSVDGN
-32 DDIERN
+32 DDRN
-38 DHTDSTDSGVK
+38 TDSGVT
-49 VEAVRLRHD
+49 VQAVRLKNS
-58 LAKGEVIGSKD
+58 LEKGEIISAKD
-69 VELVEEKKSNL
+69 IEVVDEKKSNL
-80 PDGYIAKRIDVIGKK
+80 PEGYITKRVDVIGKRM
-95 ILQDAKKGDFLAS
+95 LEAAEKGTYLAA
-108 SMIEGGVGNDKGE
+108 SMIEGGVNEDKE
-121 EIDYEALRSELK
+121 NNEIDYEALRNELK
-133 SELRAELRS
+133 A

-173 NTGEDV
+173 NTGKDV
-179 SDAIQKAIDDNPH
+179 SDAIQKAIDENPH

-210 SAHPDRAVSLNLS
+210 SGHPDRAVSLNLS
-223 NFAVLKAAD
+223 NFAVLKASD
-232 NWNDPEAM
+232 NWREQEAM

-269 RRAKG
+269 GRAKG

-292 TQIGIHIKHG
+292 TQVGIHIKRG

-325 IGVLLEGSDNTLTNM
+325 IGVLLEGHDNTLTNM

-346 TGVLIN
+346 TGVLIK

-460 RNVETCIFLRVAEKG
+460 SGVETCIFLRVAEKG

-481 PIFDDNLNTDKSYL
+481 PIFNDNLNTDKSYL
-495 EYLDGKLVQ
+495 DYLDGKLVQ

>member
-1 MKNIKRILSMLLC
+1 MKKFRRILSMLLC
-14 AAMLFSVV
+14 VAMLLGVV

-32 DDIERN
+32 DNASGGDDDR
-38 DHTDSTDSGVK
+38 STDSGVT
-49 VEAVRLRHD
+49 VQAVRLKNS
-58 LAKGEVIGSKD
+58 LEKGEIISAKD
-69 VELVEEKKSNL
+69 IEVVDEKESNL
-80 PDGYIAKRIDVIGKK
+80 PEGYIAKRVDVIGKK
-95 ILQDAKKGDFLAS
+95 ILETAEKGAYLAA
-108 SMIEGGVGNDKGE
+108 SMIEGGVSDDKE
-121 EIDYEALRSELK
+121 SNEIDYEALRNELK
-133 SELRAELRS
+133 A

-179 SDAIQKAIDDNPH
+179 SDAIQKAIDENPH

-210 SAHPDRAVSLNLS
+210 SGHPDRAVSLNLS
-223 NFAVLKAAD
+223 NFAVLKASD
-232 NWNDPEAM
+232 SWRDQEAM

-269 RRAKG
+269 GRAKG

-292 TQIGIHIKHG
+292 TQVGIHIKRG

-325 IGVLLEGSDNTLTNM
+325 IGVLLEGHDNTLTNM

-346 TGVLIN
+346 TGVLIK

-386 YSKSIGFDDVSN
+386 YSKSVGFDDVSN

-460 RNVETCIFLRVAEKG
+460 SGVETCIFLRVAEKG

-481 PIFDDNLNTDKSYL
+481 PIFNDNLNTDKSYL
-495 EYLDGKLVQ
+495 DYLDGKLVQ

>member
-1 MKNIKRILSMLLC
+1 MLLC
-14 AAMLFSVV
+14 AAMLLSVV
-22 MLSACDKNTN
+22 MLSACDKNTSEDGNGGN
-32 DDIERN
+32 DDRN
-38 DHTDSTDSGVK
+38 TGSGTTVQ
-49 VEAVRLRHD
+49 AVRLKNS
-58 LAKGEVIGSKD
+58 LEKGEIIAARD
-69 VELVEEKKSNL
+69 IELVDENDSNL
-80 PDGYIAKRIDVIGKK
+80 PEGYITKRSDVIGKK
-95 ILQDAKKGDFLAS
+95 MLETAEKGAYLAA
-108 SMIEGGVGNDKGE
+108 SMIEGGVSEDKE
-121 EIDYEALRSELK
+121 NNEIDYEALRNELK
-133 SELRAELRS
+133 A

-179 SDAIQKAIDDNPH
+179 SDAIQKAIDENPH

-223 NFAVLKAAD
+223 NFAVLKASD
-232 NWNDPEAM
+232 NWRDQEAM

-269 RRAKG
+269 GRAKG

-292 TQIGIHIKHG
+292 TQVGIHIKRG

-386 YSKSIGFDDVSN
+386 YSKSVGFDDVSN

-460 RNVETCIFLRVAEKG
+460 SGVETCIFLRVAEKG

-481 PIFDDNLNTDKSYL
+481 PIFNDNLNTDKSYL
-495 EYLDGKLVQ
+495 DYLDGKLVQ

>member
-1 MKNIKRILSMLLC
+1 MLLC
-14 AAMLFSVV
+14 ATMLFSVV
-22 MLSACDKNTN
+22 MFSACDKNTSEDGNGGN
-32 DDIERN
+32 DDRN
-38 DHTDSTDSGVK
+38 TGSGTTVQ
-49 VEAVRLRHD
+49 AVRLKNS
-58 LAKGEVIGSKD
+58 LEKGEIIAARD
-69 VELVEEKKSNL
+69 IELVDENDSNL
-80 PDGYIAKRIDVIGKK
+80 PEGYITKRSDVIGKK
-95 ILQDAKKGDFLAS
+95 MLETAEKGAYLAA
-108 SMIEGGVGNDKGE
+108 SMIEGGINEDKE
-121 EIDYEALRSELK
+121 NNEIDYEALRNELK
-133 SELRAELRS
+133 A

-179 SDAIQKAIDDNPH
+179 SDAIQKAIDENPH

-223 NFAVLKAAD
+223 NFAVLKASD
-232 NWNDPEAM
+232 NWRDQEAM

-269 RRAKG
+269 GRAKG

-292 TQIGIHIKHG
+292 TQVGIHIKRG

-316 IVGNAKPDS
+316 IVGNAKPES
-325 IGVLLEGSDNTLTNM
+325 IGVLLEGHDNTLTNM

-346 TGVLIN
+346 TGVLIK

-386 YSKSIGFDDVSN
+386 YSKSVGFDDVSN

-412 TGFRFRSGSAVFQN
+412 TGFRFKSGSAVFQN

-452 LNCQVWLK
+452 LYCQVWLK
-460 RNVETCIFLRVAEKG
+460 SGVETCIFLRVANKG

-481 PIFDDNLNTDKSYL
+481 PIFNDNLNTDKSYL
-495 EYLDGKLVQ
+495 DYLDGKLVQ

>member
-1 MKNIKRILSMLLC
+1 MKNIKRFISMLLC
-14 AAMLFSVV
+14 AAMLLSVV

-32 DDIERN
+32 DNGNDDRN
-38 DHTDSTDSGVK
+38 TDSGVT
-49 VEAVRLRHD
+49 VQAVRLKNS
-58 LAKGEVIGSKD
+58 LEKGEIISAKD
-69 VELVEEKKSNL
+69 IEAVDEKESNL
-80 PDGYIAKRIDVIGKK
+80 PEGYIAKRVDVIGKRM
-95 ILQDAKKGDFLAS
+95 LEAAEKGTYLAA
-108 SMIEGGVGNDKGE
+108 SMIEGGVNEDKE
-121 EIDYEALRSELK
+121 NNEIDYEALRNELK
-133 SELRAELRS
+133 A

-179 SDAIQKAIDDNPH
+179 SDAIQKAIDENPH

-210 SAHPDRAVSLNLS
+210 SGHPDRAVSLNLS
-223 NFAVLKAAD
+223 NFAVLKASD
-232 NWNDPEAM
+232 NWREQEAM

-269 RRAKG
+269 GRAKG

-292 TQIGIHIKHG
+292 TQVGIHIKRG

-346 TGVLIN
+346 TGVLIR

-460 RNVETCIFLRVAEKG
+460 SGVETCIFLRVAEKG

-481 PIFDDNLNTDKSYL
+481 PIFNDNLNTDKSYL
-495 EYLDGKLVQ
+495 DYLDGKLVQ

>member
-1 MKNIKRILSMLLC
+1 MKNIRRFISMLLC
-14 AAMLFSVV
+14 ATMLFSVV
-22 MLSACDKNTN
+22 MLSACDKNTSEDGNGGN
-32 DDIERN
+32 DDRN
-38 DHTDSTDSGVK
+38 TGSGVT
-49 VEAVRLRHD
+49 VQAVRLKSS
-58 LAKGEVIGSKD
+58 LEKGEIIAARD
-69 VELVEEKKSNL
+69 IELVDENDSNL
-80 PDGYIAKRIDVIGKK
+80 PEGYITKRSDVIGKK
-95 ILQDAKKGDFLAS
+95 MLETAEKGAYLAA
-108 SMIEGGVGNDKGE
+108 SMIEGGVNEDKE
-121 EIDYEALRSELK
+121 NNEIDYEALRNELK
-133 SELRAELRS
+133 A

-166 ITDYAMP
+166 ITDYTMP

-179 SDAIQKAIDDNPH
+179 SDAIQKAIDENPH

-223 NFAVLKAAD
+223 NFAVLKASD
-232 NWNDPEAM
+232 NWRDQEAM

-269 RRAKG
+269 GRAKG

-292 TQIGIHIKHG
+292 TQVGIHIKRG

-460 RNVETCIFLRVAEKG
+460 SGVETCIFLRVANKG

-481 PIFDDNLNTDKSYL
+481 PIFNDNLNTDKSYL
-495 EYLDGKLVQ
+495 DYLDGKLVQ

>member
-1 MKNIKRILSMLLC
+1 MKNIKRFISILLC
-14 AAMLFSVV
+14 AAMLLGVV

-32 DDIERN
+32 DNGNGGN
-38 DHTDSTDSGVK
+38 DDRSTDSGTTVQ
-49 VEAVRLRHD
+49 AVRLKNS
-58 LAKGEVIGSKD
+58 LEKGEIISAKD
-69 VELVEEKKSNL
+69 IEVVDEKESNL
-80 PDGYIAKRIDVIGKK
+80 PEGYITKRVDVIGKK
-95 ILQDAKKGDFLAS
+95 VLEAAEKGAYLAA
-108 SMIEGGVGNDKGE
+108 SMIEGGVNEDKE
-121 EIDYEALRSELK
+121 NNEIDYEALRNELK
-133 SELRAELRS
+133 A

-179 SDAIQKAIDDNPH
+179 SDAIQRAIDENPH

-223 NFAVLKAAD
+223 NFAVLKASD
-232 NWNDPEAM
+232 NWREQEAM

-269 RRAKG
+269 GRAKG

-292 TQIGIHIKHG
+292 TQVGIHIKRG

-325 IGVLLEGSDNTLTNM
+325 IGVLLEGHDNTLTNM

-346 TGVLIN
+346 TGVLIK

-412 TGFRFRSGSAVFQN
+412 TGFRFKSGSAVFQN
-426 CFVMWYNTNGS
+426 CFVMWYSTNGS

-460 RNVETCIFLRVAEKG
+460 SGVETCIFLRVANKG

-481 PIFDDNLNTDKSYL
+481 PIFNDNLNTDKSYL
-495 EYLDGKLVQ
+495 DYLDGKLVQ

>member
-1 MKNIKRILSMLLC
+1 MLLC
-14 AAMLFSVV
+14 AAMLLSVV

-32 DDIERN
+32 DGDQN
-38 DHTDSTDSGVK
+38 DSTDSGVT
-49 VEAVRLRHD
+49 VQAVRLRNT
-58 LAKGEVIGSKD
+58 LAEGELIAARD
-69 VELVEEKKSNL
+69 VELADENDRNL
-80 PDGYIAKRIDVIGKK
+80 PEGYITKRSDVIGKRM
-95 ILQDAKKGDFLAS
+95 LKGAEKGTFLSA
-108 SMIEGGVGNDKGE
+108 SMIEGGINEDKE
-121 EIDYEALRSELK
+121 NNEIDYEALRNELK
-133 SELRAELRS
+133 A

-179 SDAIQKAIDDNPH
+179 SDAIQKAIDENPH

-223 NFAVLKAAD
+223 NFAVLKASD
-232 NWNDPEAM
+232 NWRDQEAM

-269 RRAKG
+269 GRAKG

-292 TQIGIHIKHG
+292 TQVGIHIKRG

-325 IGVLLEGSDNTLTNM
+325 IGVLLEGHDNTLTNM

-346 TGVLIN
+346 TGVLIK

-460 RNVETCIFLRVAEKG
+460 SGVETCIFLRVAEKG

-481 PIFDDNLNTDKSYL
+481 PIFNDNLNTDKSYL
-495 EYLDGKLVQ
+495 DYLDGKLVQ

>member
-1 MKNIKRILSMLLC
+1 MKNIKRILSILLC
-14 AAMLFSVV
+14 AAMLLSVV

-32 DDIERN
+32 DSGEN
-38 DHTDSTDSGVK
+38 STDSGVK
-49 VEAVRLRHD
+49 VEAVRLRND
-58 LAKGEVIGSKD
+58 LAKGDVIGSKD
-69 VELVEEKKSNL
+69 VELVEENEKDL
-80 PDGYIAKRIDVIGKK
+80 PDGYVVKRVDVIGKK
-95 ILQDAKKGDFLAS
+95 ILQDAKKGDFLAA
-108 SMIEGGVGNDKGE
+108 SMIEGGIDNDKGE

-223 NFAVLKAAD
+223 NFAVLKASD

-292 TQIGIHIKHG
+292 TQVGIHIKRG

-316 IVGNAKPDS
+316 IVGNALPNS
-325 IGVLLEGSDNTLTNM
+325 IGVLLEGHDNTLTNM

-346 TGVLIN
+346 TGVKIA

-366 YAPEL
+366 YAEEL
-371 HDRNPDMYGEVDLID
+371 HDRDPEMYGEVDLID
-386 YSKSIGFDDVSN
+386 YSKSVGFDDVSN

-412 TGFRFRSGSAVFQN
+412 TGFRFGSGSAVFQN

-437 HEIGFDCTGRFNSSI
+437 HEIGFDCTRRFNSSI

-460 RNVETCIFLRVAEKG
+460 SGVETCIFLRVAEKG

-481 PIFDDNLNTDKSYL
+481 PIFNDNLNTDKSYL
-495 EYLDGKLVQ
+495 DYLDGKLVQ

>member
-1 MKNIKRILSMLLC
+1 MLLC
-14 AAMLFSVV
+14 ATMLFSVV
-22 MLSACDKNTN
+22 MFSACDKNTSEDGNGGN
-32 DDIERN
+32 DDRN
-38 DHTDSTDSGVK
+38 TGSGTTVQ
-49 VEAVRLRHD
+49 AVRLKNS
-58 LAKGEVIGSKD
+58 LEKGEIIAARD
-69 VELVEEKKSNL
+69 IELVDENDSNL
-80 PDGYIAKRIDVIGKK
+80 PEGYITKRSDVIGKK
-95 ILQDAKKGDFLAS
+95 MLETAEKGAYLAA
-108 SMIEGGVGNDKGE
+108 SMIEGGINEDKE
-121 EIDYEALRSELK
+121 NNEIDYEALRNELK
-133 SELRAELRS
+133 A

-179 SDAIQKAIDDNPH
+179 SDAIQKAIDENPH

-223 NFAVLKAAD
+223 NFAVLKASD
-232 NWNDPEAM
+232 NWRDQEAM

-269 RRAKG
+269 GRAKG

-292 TQIGIHIKHG
+292 TQVGIHIKRG

-316 IVGNAKPDS
+316 IVGNAKPES
-325 IGVLLEGSDNTLTNM
+325 IGVLLEGHDNTLTNM

-346 TGVLIN
+346 TGVLIK

-386 YSKSIGFDDVSN
+386 YSKSVGFDDVSN

-412 TGFRFRSGSAVFQN
+412 TGFRFKSGSAVFQN

-460 RNVETCIFLRVAEKG
+460 SGVETCIFLRVANKG

-481 PIFDDNLNTDKSYL
+481 PIFNDNLNTDKSYL
-495 EYLDGKLVQ
+495 DYLDGKLVQ

>member
-1 MKNIKRILSMLLC
+1 MLLC
-14 AAMLFSVV
+14 AAMLLSVV
-22 MLSACDKNTN
+22 MLSACDKNTSEDGNGGN
-32 DDIERN
+32 DDRN
-38 DHTDSTDSGVK
+38 TGSGVT
-49 VEAVRLRHD
+49 VQAVRLKSS
-58 LAKGEVIGSKD
+58 LEKGEIIAARD
-69 VELVEEKKSNL
+69 IELVDENDSNL
-80 PDGYIAKRIDVIGKK
+80 PEGYITKRSDVIGKK
-95 ILQDAKKGDFLAS
+95 MLETAEKGAYLAA
-108 SMIEGGVGNDKGE
+108 SMIEGGVSEDKE
-121 EIDYEALRSELK
+121 NNEIDYEALRNELK
-133 SELRAELRS
+133 A

-179 SDAIQKAIDDNPH
+179 SDAIQKAIDENPH

-210 SAHPDRAVSLNLS
+210 SGHPDRAVSLNLS
-223 NFAVLKAAD
+223 NFAVLKASD
-232 NWNDPEAM
+232 NWRDQEAM

-269 RRAKG
+269 GRAKG

-292 TQIGIHIKHG
+292 TQVGIHIKRG

-316 IVGNAKPDS
+316 IVGNAKPES
-325 IGVLLEGSDNTLTNM
+325 IGVLLEGHDNTLTNM

-346 TGVLIN
+346 TGVLIR

-412 TGFRFRSGSAVFQN
+412 TGFRFKSGSAVFQN

-460 RNVETCIFLRVAEKG
+460 SGVETCIFLRVANKG

-481 PIFDDNLNTDKSYL
+481 PIFNDNLNTDKSYL
-495 EYLDGKLVQ
+495 DYLDGKLVQ

>member
-1 MKNIKRILSMLLC
+1 MKNIRRFISMLLC
-14 AAMLFSVV
+14 AGMLLSVV

-32 DDIERN
+32 DGGDESR
-38 DHTDSTDSGVK
+38 STEKDVT
-49 VEAVRLRHD
+49 VQAVRVRSD
-58 LAKGEVIGSKD
+58 LAKGEVISSKD
-69 VELVEEKKSNL
+69 VELVDEKESNL
-80 PDGYIAKRIDVIGKK
+80 PDGYLVKRIDAIGKK
-95 ILQDAKKGDFLAS
+95 VLQDVKAGDFLSS
-108 SMIEGGVGNDKGE
+108 SMIKGE
-121 EIDYEALRSELK
+121 QVKEEQIDYDALRSELK

-142 ELLAELEHEIATGGI
+142 ELLAELEREIATGGI

-179 SDAIQKAIDDNPH
+179 SDAIQKAIDENPH

-202 ILGKPIAT
+202 ILAKPIAT

-232 NWNDPEAM
+232 NWSDSEAM

-292 TQIGIHIKHG
+292 TQVGIHIKRG

-325 IGVLLEGSDNTLTNM
+325 IGVLLEGHDNTLTNM

-346 TGVLIN
+346 TGVKIA

-366 YAPEL
+366 YADEL

-386 YSKSIGFDDVSN
+386 YSKSVGFDDVSN

-481 PIFDDNLNTDKSYL
+481 PIFNDDLNTDKSYL
-495 EYLDGKLVQ
+495 DYLDGKLVQ